1 MDNFQNLI
9 DYSTVDD
16 LKFRIKSLPFSC
28 AIPSRKA
35 EVASVLFNALMN
47 PDNLQSIWNH
57 LSEVQKLALQEAV
70 HNQAG
75 YMDGFVF
82 WSKYQKEPPSTED
95 WSLYRSRDKDN
106 GDKALSPFFYP
117 DRRYGSSRRIPNDLL
132 AFLKP
137 HVPLPPHFSVP
148 TAIVDGDEI
157 ETSETPQYTEA
168 ELNVLLNTIKVK
180 KLKVSPK
187 TGQPSKALLNQLCN
201 KLNEPYQKATSL
213 DDESAKS
220 IKAFGW
226 IQILRAALWFKE
238 TNGELQINLKKA
250 ALQQRHCDVIK
261 QLFLD
266 WKDRSEFDEFS
277 RINQIKGQKGKG
289 QKYFTNVLSRR
300 DACIETLRSCPP
312 EEWVS
317 FDDYLRLMAVEGQFF
332 NITFEPYSLYIGDS
346 TYGRIH
352 DGTFLTNAYSRCLIM
367 EYFATLGIVDIAY
380 VTPESAQD
388 NYYDR
393 WGQYDLDYLSIY
405 DGLKYIR
412 LTKLGAYVLG
422 VVDTYIDV
430 SESTKTSIA
439 LLPKNRV
446 QFMQPPTTSER
457 VFLTNYADEV
467 TDQVWQL
474 CTSKI
479 LSHLENGGDLEEIQ
493 SFLSERD
500 EQPYFPTQI
509 EHLFKTLE
517 SNKNAVRLEGR
528 FLLLKCDTESIAKNI
543 ASAPKLQKLCQRVG
557 KDQLIIPEGKES
569 LFRQLVHELAYA
581 MPIQS

>member
-1 MDNFQNLI
+1 MDNFQDLI
-9 DYSTVDD
+9 EHSTVDD

-35 EVASVLFNALMN
+35 EIASTLLNVLMN
-47 PDNLQSIWNH
+47 LDNLQSIWNH

-70 HNQAG
+70 HNQVG

-82 WSKYQKEPPSTED
+82 WSKYQKEPPSRED
-95 WSLYRSRDKDN
+95 WSLYRIQDKAN
-106 GDKALSPFFYP
+106 TDKALAPFFYP
-117 DRRYGSSRRIPNDLL
+117 DCRYGSSVRIPNDLL

-137 HVPLPPHFSVP
+137 HVPLPPHFSLP
-148 TAIVDGDEI
+148 TAIVDGEEA
-157 ETSETPQYTEA
+157 ETLETPQYTEA
-168 ELNVLLNTIKVK
+168 ELNILINTIKDK

-201 KLNEPYQKATSL
+201 RLNEPYQNASSL
-213 DDESAKS
+213 DDESANS

-226 IQILRAALWFKE
+226 IQILRAALWIKE
-238 TNGELQINLKKA
+238 INGELQINLKKA
-250 ALQQRHCDVIK
+250 SLHQRHCDVIK
-261 QLFLD
+261 QLFWD
-266 WKDRSEFDEFS
+266 WKDRSKFDEFS

-300 DACIETLRSCPP
+300 NACIETLRACPP
-312 EEWVS
+312 EQWVS
-317 FDDYLRLMAVEGQFF
+317 FDDYLRLMAVERQFF
-332 NITFEPYSLYIGDS
+332 NVTSEPYSLYIGDS

-352 DGTFLTNAYSRCLIM
+352 DDIFLTNVYTRCLMM

-380 VTPESAQD
+380 VTPDNAQD

-393 WGQYDLDYLSIY
+393 WGQYDLDYLSVY
-405 DGLKYIR
+405 DGLKHIR

-422 VVDTYIDV
+422 VIDTYTDV
-430 SESTKTSIA
+430 SDSTKTSIV

-446 QFMQPPTTSER
+446 QFMQSPATSER

-467 TDQVWQL
+467 NDQVWQL
-474 CTSKI
+474 CTSKL
-479 LSHLENGGDLEEIQ
+479 LSHIENGGDLEEIQ

-517 SNKNAVRLEGR
+517 NNKNAVRLEGR

-543 ASAPKLQKLCQRVG
+543 ASAPKIQKWCQRVG

>member
-1 MDNFQNLI
+1 MDNFQDLI
-9 DYSTVDD
+9 EHSTVDD

-35 EVASVLFNALMN
+35 EIASTLLNVLMN

-70 HNQAG
+70 HNQVG

-82 WSKYQKEPPSTED
+82 WSKYQKEPPSRED
-95 WSLYRSRDKDN
+95 WSLYRSRDKAN
-106 GDKALSPFFYP
+106 TDKALAPFFYP
-117 DRRYGSSRRIPNDLL
+117 DCRYGSSVRIPNDLL

-137 HVPLPPHFSVP
+137 HVPLPPHFSLP
-148 TAIVDGDEI
+148 TAIVDGEEAETL
-157 ETSETPQYTEA
+157 ETSQYTEA
-168 ELNVLLNTIKVK
+168 ELNILINIIKDK

-201 KLNEPYQKATSL
+201 RLNEPYQNASLL
-213 DDESAKS
+213 DDESANS

-226 IQILRAALWFKE
+226 IQILRAALWINE

-250 ALQQRHCDVIK
+250 SLHQRHCDVIK
-261 QLFLD
+261 QLFWD
-266 WKDRSEFDEFS
+266 WKDRSKFDEFS
-277 RINQIKGQKGKG
+277 RINQIKGQKGKS

-300 DACIETLRSCPP
+300 DACIETLRACPP
-312 EEWVS
+312 EQWVS
-317 FDDYLRLMAVEGQFF
+317 FDDYLRLMAVERQFF
-332 NITFEPYSLYIGDS
+332 NVTLEPYSLYIGDS

-352 DGTFLTNAYSRCLIM
+352 DDTFLTNVYTRCLMM

-380 VTPESAQD
+380 VTPDNAQD

-393 WGQYDLDYLSIY
+393 WGQYDLDYLSVY

-422 VVDTYIDV
+422 VIDTYTDV
-430 SESTKTSIA
+430 SDSTKTSIA
-439 LLPKNRV
+439 LLSENRV
-446 QFMQPPTTSER
+446 QFMQSPATSER

-467 TDQVWQL
+467 NDQVWQL
-474 CTSKI
+474 CTSKL
-479 LSHLENGGDLEEIQ
+479 LSHIENGGDLEEIQ

-528 FLLLKCDTESIAKNI
+528 FLLLKCDTESIARNI
-543 ASAPKLQKLCQRVG
+543 ASAPKIQKWCQRVG

-569 LFRQLVHELAYA
+569 LFRQLVHELTYA

>member
-1 MDNFQNLI
+1 MELCG
-9 DYSTVDD
+9 D
-16 LKFRIKSLPFSC
+16 L
-28 AIPSRKA
+28 
-35 EVASVLFNALMN
+35 
-47 PDNLQSIWNH
+47 
-57 LSEVQKLALQEAV
+57 
-70 HNQAG
+70 
-75 YMDGFVF
+75 
-82 WSKYQKEPPSTED
+82 
-95 WSLYRSRDKDN
+95 
-106 GDKALSPFFYP
+106 
-117 DRRYGSSRRIPNDLL
+117 
-132 AFLKP
+132 
-137 HVPLPPHFSVP
+137 
-148 TAIVDGDEI
+148 
-157 ETSETPQYTEA
+157 
-168 ELNVLLNTIKVK
+168 
-180 KLKVSPK
+180 
-187 TGQPSKALLNQLCN
+187 
-201 KLNEPYQKATSL
+201 
-213 DDESAKS
+213 SAYKS

-226 IQILRAALWFKE
+226 IQILRASLWFKE
-238 TNGELQINLKKA
+238 TNGELQINLKKS
-250 ALQQRHCDVIK
+250 ALQQRHCDIIR

-266 WKDRSEFDEFS
+266 WKDRSKFDEFS

-300 DACIETLRSCPP
+300 DACIEVLRACPL

-332 NITFEPYSLYIGDS
+332 NVTFEPYSLYIGDS
-346 TYGRIH
+346 TYGRFH
-352 DGTFLTNAYSRCLIM
+352 DDIFLTNVYTRCLMM

-380 VTPESAQD
+380 VTPENAQD

-412 LTKLGAYVLG
+412 LTTLGAYVLG
-422 VVDTYIDV
+422 VVDSYIDV
-430 SESTKTSIA
+430 SESTKTSLA

-474 CTSKI
+474 CTSKL
-479 LSHLENGGDLEEIQ
+479 LSHLENGGDLDEIQ

-509 EHLFKTLE
+509 EHLFKMLE
-517 SNKNAVRLEGR
+517 NNKNAVRLEGR

-543 ASAPKLQKLCQRVG
+543 ASAPKLQKWCQRVG

-569 LFRQLVHELAYA
+569 MFRQLVHELSYA